1 MNFPVTVD
9 SKSFINK
16 EKDRVANDRVSDS
29 ESREKGKGFD
39 LKDGKYTGS
48 ANGYGGKATV
58 TVTIK
63 NKKIVKIHI
72 DSAPGETTSFFNRA
86 KTLTDL
92 MIRQQSTDVDAV
104 SGATYSSKGIIGAVK
119 NALYGIKSTTK
130 QAPAS
135 FGEKGKAKKVAKAAK
150 RARWYAR
157 HHWNCHLKKKET
169 MRCPANVLHVENV
182 QNGVR
187 EEMQND
193 RFRENT

>member
-1 MNFPVTVD
+1 M
-9 SKSFINK
+9 
-16 EKDRVANDRVSDS
+16 
-29 ESREKGKGFD
+29 
-39 LKDGKYTGS
+39 
-48 ANGYGGKATV
+48 

-119 NALYGIKSTTK
+119 NALYGTKSTRSQRLQK
-130 QAPAS
+130 PATVFS
-135 FGEKGKAKKVAKAAK
+135 MF
-150 RARWYAR
+150 
-157 HHWNCHLKKKET
+157 C
-169 MRCPANVLHVENV
+169 CPANVLHVENV

>member
-1 MNFPVTVD
+1 MCFPVTVD
-9 SKSFINK
+9 SKLFTNK
-16 EKDRVANDRVSDS
+16 EKDKEANDRVPDS

-48 ANGYGGKATV
+48 ANGYGGKITV

-86 KTLTDL
+86 KTLTDR

-119 NALYGIKSTTK
+119 NALYGTKSTTK

-135 FGEKGKAKKVAKAAK
+135 FGEKGKAKKVAKVTETG
-150 RARWYAR
+150 
-157 HHWNCHLKKKET
+157 NCFLY
-169 MRCPANVLHVENV
+169 VLLPGE
-182 QNGVR
+182 
-187 EEMQND
+187 
-193 RFRENT
+193 

>member
-1 MNFPVTVD
+1 M
-9 SKSFINK
+9 
-16 EKDRVANDRVSDS
+16 
-29 ESREKGKGFD
+29 
-39 LKDGKYTGS
+39 
-48 ANGYGGKATV
+48 

-72 DSAPGETTSFFNRA
+72 DSPPGETTSFFNRA

-92 MIRQQSTDVDAV
+92 MIRQLSTDVDAV
-104 SGATYSSKGIIGAVK
+104 SGATYSSKGIIGTVK
-119 NALYGIKSTTK
+119 NALYGTKSTTK

-135 FGEKGKAKKVAKAAK
+135 FGGKGKAKKVAKAAK

>member
-1 MNFPVTVD
+1 M
-9 SKSFINK
+9 
-16 EKDRVANDRVSDS
+16 
-29 ESREKGKGFD
+29 
-39 LKDGKYTGS
+39 
-48 ANGYGGKATV
+48 

-135 FGEKGKAKKVAKAAK
+135 FGEKGKAKKVAKVTETG
-150 RARWYAR
+150 
-157 HHWNCHLKKKET
+157 NCF
-169 MRCPANVLHVENV
+169 LHVLLPAGSNFFTASGHAFFSCTKRQRTV
-182 QNGVR
+182 YQRLQSVPDG
-187 EEMQND
+187 MPGI
-193 RFRENT
+193 TGTAI